1 MLHVGCGM
9 GRAVVDCTRRG
20 LAALFLVGVVAAAS
34 AAPPPGALADPGHAP
49 RAVPRRLQL
58 DSSSS
63 RVWFDGVGTFG
74 PFTATTSSLEGWA
87 ELPESGLGEARGEI
101 RMHPATL
108 KTGIGLRDRHLR
120 QELDTDHFPL
130 ITMAVERV
138 TASTLASGAETSVV
152 IQGALTVK
160 GQAHS
165 VSFSGTAALRGDTLA
180 VQARTPLTFTALGM
194 KPPTRMLGTTRVHD
208 EFVLRFE
215 GHFVPA
221 RPTAEQGPLPHIAAG
236 ATFETAAPGIPLS

>member
-1 MLHVGCGM
+1 M
-9 GRAVVDCTRRG
+9 GPVVDRTRRA
-20 LAALFLVGVVAAAS
+20 LAALFIMGLLAATS
-34 AAPPPGALADPGHAP
+34 AATPPRAQAGPERAP
-49 RAVPRRLQL
+49 RAAAPRRLQL
-58 DSSSS
+58 DSTSS

-74 PFTATTSSLEGWA
+74 AFTATTSSLEGWA
-87 ELPESGLGEARGEI
+87 ELPESGLGDARGEI

-120 QELDTDHFPL
+120 QELDTDRFPL

-138 TASTLASGAETSVV
+138 SASATAAGGETSVV

-160 GQAHS
+160 GQAHA

-194 KPPTRMLGTTRVHD
+194 KPPTRMLGTTRVRD
-208 EFVLRFE
+208 EFTLRFE
-215 GHFVPA
+215 GHFLPA
-221 RPTAEQGPLPHIAAG
+221 RPTAAYAPGLHIAEGGTVAS
-236 ATFETAAPGIPLS
+236 AAPCDRLGHPGS